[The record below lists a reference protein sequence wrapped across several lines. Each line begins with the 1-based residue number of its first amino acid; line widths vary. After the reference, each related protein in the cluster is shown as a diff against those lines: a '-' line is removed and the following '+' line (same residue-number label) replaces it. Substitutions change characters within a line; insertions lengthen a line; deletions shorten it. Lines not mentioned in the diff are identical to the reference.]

1 MDRDYL
7 QINKDNLEAIL
18 KKIEE
23 ETQQKIKDILDE
35 AEMSSKKI
43 LEEVAKEIE
52 EKKEYMVKEAKKEI
66 EKKREV
72 FFSTLNLDKRR
83 IILEEKN
90 RFVENVL
97 AEVVKRAERF
107 RKEAGYVDFL
117 KKAILEGIEGV
128 GYFKM
133 IDILYS
139 FLDESIFN
147 EDFISKIKYLCKQNY
162 EEEISLSFIK
172 SDFTDIGVIV
182 RWDNGRVIYDNR
194 FLTYLSRRKEDI
206 YNRLMRMY

>member
-7 QINKDNLEAIL
+7 QINKDSLEAIL
-18 KKIEE
+18 RRIEE
-23 ETQQKIKDILDE
+23 ETQQKIKDILDK
-35 AEMSSKKI
+35 AEISSKKI
-43 LEEVAKEIE
+43 LEDVTKEIE
-52 EKKEYMVKEAKKEI
+52 EKREYMFKEAKKEI

-72 FFSTLNLDKRR
+72 FFSTLNLEKRR
-83 IILEEKN
+83 IVLEEKN
-90 RFVENVL
+90 RFVECVL

-107 RKEAGYVDFL
+107 RKEAGYLDFL
-117 KKAILEGIEGV
+117 EKAILAGIEGV
-128 GYFKM
+128 GFFK

-139 FLDESIFN
+139 FLDERIFN
-147 EDFISKIKYLCKQNY
+147 EDLISKIKGLCKQNY

-182 RWDNGRVIYDNR
+182 QSDDRRVIYDNR
-194 FLTYLSRRKEDI
+194 FLTLLSRKKEDI